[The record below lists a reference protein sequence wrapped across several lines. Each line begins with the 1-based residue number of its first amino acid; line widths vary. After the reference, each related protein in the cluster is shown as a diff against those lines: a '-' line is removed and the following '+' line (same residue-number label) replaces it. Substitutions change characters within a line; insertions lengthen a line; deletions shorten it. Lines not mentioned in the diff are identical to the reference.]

1 MRKIVRPIE
10 MISVTSREGTI
21 RPVKFKI
28 LGEDDQDHVVNV
40 LNINKI
46 EESRIAGIR
55 TRIFIGEVQ
64 VGNAARIC
72 EIRYGIDNTKWE
84 LYKI

>member
-10 MISVTSREGTI
+10 MISITTREGKI

-28 LGEDDQDHVVNV
+28 LGEDDQDHVVHV
-40 LNINKI
+40 SKINKM
-46 EESRIAGIR
+46 EESNIAGIR
-55 TRIFIGEVQ
+55 TRIYIGEVQ
-64 VGNAARIC
+64 VGDVARLC